1 MVNGC
6 LYAWGANSGTGE
18 VSAKETALGLWFA
31 DLPTT
36 VLLAGAEIE
45 FILNCELEQHEV
57 DALERPCGHGGIRND
72 QSANWSFTMVGEKMR
87 LHFSTPF
94 TNNNRNSQQNT
105 PEEYH

>member
-6 LYAWGANSGTGE
+6 LYAWAANTGTGE

-45 FILNCELEQHEV
+45 FILNCEEKPDGEQRCVVIE
-57 DALERPCGHGGIRND
+57 AGT
-72 QSANWSFTMVGEKMR
+72 S
-87 LHFSTPF
+87 
-94 TNNNRNSQQNT
+94 NT
-105 PEEYH
+105 LLDLVRIILPA